1 MGLPKLNV
9 PQYQV
14 ELPSTGEL
22 INMRPY
28 LVKEEKVLMIAL
40 ESNDV
45 GQISQAVR
53 NIILSCYDLQSL
65 EELTVFDI
73 EYLFLHLRGK
83 SVGEKMN
90 LQAKCQDEE
99 CTGVTPI
106 VIDINDVNIINKNL
120 DRLITLDEST
130 GVGVQMKYPSME
142 MIGSLDP
149 ERLNSIDGV
158 MDLITKC
165 IDTIFDNDNVYD
177 VKNESAEEV
186 QAFIDSLSS
195 EQFKKIQQ
203 FFLSVP
209 ALHYESDY
217 ECVKCSKKNKLE
229 LKGLQSFFS

>member
-1 MGLPKLNV
+1 MGLPRLNV

-45 GQISQAVR
+45 VQITQAVR
-53 NIILSCYDLQSL
+53 DIILSCYDIQSL
-65 EELTVFDI
+65 DELTVFDI

-83 SVGEKMN
+83 SVGENMK
-90 LQAKCQDEE
+90 LQAKCQDKD

-106 VIDINDVNIINKNL
+106 EIHIDDVNIINKDL
-120 DRLITLDEST
+120 DRVIKLDEAT

-149 ERLNSIDGV
+149 EKLSSIDGV
-158 MDLITKC
+158 MELITKC
-165 IDTIFDNDNVYD
+165 IDTIFDEDNVYNVED
-177 VKNESAEEV
+177 ESEDEI
-186 QAFIDSLSS
+186 QSFIDSLSS

-209 ALHYESDY
+209 ALYYESDY
-217 ECVKCSKKNKLE
+217 ECVKCGKQNKLE